1 MLAAAILA
9 CADAAAQVSGTV
21 SLVSRYFYR
30 GNMVNEGRITPQ
42 VSLDYDSPDGWYA
55 GVFLSPVRLAD
66 EHDNL
71 QLIGYGGYSGRL
83 TPNWRWEAGM
93 LRSATRQGSRLD
105 YHEVFVGAS
114 GTDFSSRLFF
124 SPNYA
129 HTGLQTVY
137 GELSGRVRLTDRNSV
152 VAQAGRWHV
161 WSTPGYRPAPTDRND
176 FRLGLSDIQG
186 NLELQLAWTASHWR
200 ATDGTQLRRRAI
212 VLSGTY
218 AF

>member
-1 MLAAAILA
+1 MLS
-9 CADAAAQVSGTV
+9 CGDAAAQVSGTV

-30 GNMVNEGRITPQ
+30 GNLVNEGRITPQ

-55 GVFLSPVRLAD
+55 GVFLSPVRLSD

-83 TPNWRWEAGM
+83 APGWRWEAGM
-93 LRSATRQGSRLD
+93 LRSATRQGTRLD
-105 YHEVFVGAS
+105 YHEVFVGVS

-124 SPNYA
+124 SPDYA
-129 HTGLQTVY
+129 HTGQQTVY
-137 GELSGRVRLTDRNSV
+137 GEVSGRVRLTERNSV

-161 WSTPGYRPAPTDRND
+161 WSKPGYWPAPSDRND
-176 FRLGLSDIQG
+176 FRLGLSDIHG
-186 NLELQLAWTASHWR
+186 NLDMQLALTASRWR
-200 ATDGTQLRRRAI
+200 ANGGALQQRRAI
-212 VLSGTY
+212 VVSGTY